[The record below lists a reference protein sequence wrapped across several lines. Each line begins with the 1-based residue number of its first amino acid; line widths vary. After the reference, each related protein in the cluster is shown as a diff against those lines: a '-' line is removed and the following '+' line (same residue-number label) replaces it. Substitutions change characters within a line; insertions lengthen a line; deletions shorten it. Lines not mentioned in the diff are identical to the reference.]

1 MTATTHEQDA
11 NLFDDWTH
19 DYARLSLRLDRLTP
33 GTVDAW
39 TGPPAWREQI
49 LREPLPTA
57 EALHAAASAL
67 LDRLPAVKYAPRRT
81 AYLVRQVTALEAS
94 ARLLEGEEIGLI
106 EQARLFFDI
115 EVERVPEDQFAKA
128 HQEMARI
135 LPGPGTLAERM
146 AARRKQLEVRPEQIT
161 DMLERIVDEL
171 RKRTAQYISLPAG
184 ERIDLAFV
192 QNQPWG
198 GYNWY
203 LGDAHSRIELNTDLP
218 LHVHDLVDYMAHEGY
233 PGHHTEHALR
243 EIRQFR
249 GEGQGEFAVQLI
261 NTPECVVSEGI
272 ATSACSMVFPNDEEI
287 AWTAA
292 ELLPALG
299 MTMDVEEMVALKR
312 ARWMLRGVRGNAAIM
327 LHEDGK
333 TKDEV
338 IDYLENWALL
348 TPEEALKA
356 LEFIAS
362 PLWRTYT
369 FTYTYGR
376 DLLQPLLQGDDRFVV
391 FERISSEPV
400 YPTLLKDWA
409 G

>member
-1 MTATTHEQDA
+1 MKD
-11 NLFDDWTH
+11 
-19 DYARLSLRLDRLTP
+19 
-33 GTVDAW
+33 
-39 TGPPAWREQI
+39 
-49 LREPLPTA
+49 
-57 EALHAAASAL
+57 
-67 LDRLPAVKYAPRRT
+67 APRRT
-81 AYLVRQVTALEAS
+81 AYLVRQVTALETT
-94 ARLLEGEEIGLI
+94 ARLLEGDDIRLI

-128 HQEMARI
+128 HQELARI
-135 LPGPGTLAERM
+135 LPGTGTLAERM
-146 AARRKQLEVRPEQIT
+146 AAWRKQLEVRPEQIT
-161 DMLERIVDEL
+161 DVLERSIDEL
-171 RKRTAQYISLPAG
+171 RSRTAQYISLPAG

-203 LGDAHSRIELNTDLP
+203 LGNAHSRIELNTDLP

-243 EIRQFR
+243 EIRQFH
-249 GEGQGEFAVQLI
+249 GEGQGEYAVQLI

-272 ATSACSMVFPNDEEI
+272 ATSACSMVFPNDEEL

-292 ELLPALG
+292 EVLPGLG
-299 MTMDVEEMVALKR
+299 IAMDVAEIVAVKR
-312 ARWMLRGVRGNAAIM
+312 ARWMLRDVRGNAAIM

-333 TKDEV
+333 TQDEV
-338 IDYLENWALL
+338 ADYLETWALL
-348 TPEEALKA
+348 TPAEARKA

-376 DLLQPLLQGDDRFVV
+376 ALLQPLLQGPDRFRV

-400 YPTLLKDWA
+400 YPTLLREWA
-409 G
+409 R